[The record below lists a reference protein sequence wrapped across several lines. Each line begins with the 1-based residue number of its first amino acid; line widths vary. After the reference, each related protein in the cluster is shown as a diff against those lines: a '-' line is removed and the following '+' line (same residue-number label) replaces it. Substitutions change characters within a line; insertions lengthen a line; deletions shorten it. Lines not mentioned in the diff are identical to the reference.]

1 MKKRPFTNR
10 SIPKT
15 WTQMPRI
22 IRVAFGLL
30 GSSLV
35 LWGTWQSVLLPLEW
49 PPIGLVAGYFWQS
62 LWTSDTYLSM
72 LMTGIR
78 ALLSMTIGF
87 SLAVVLAVLTG
98 RTIWGWC
105 AFFFLLLALQKIPAI
120 AMVHVLVSSKLGI
133 GFFMTIVLASTVVM
147 TFTWLVLHH
156 RAQTLDPRE
165 VFALRVVGFKGW
177 QLGLYGLFPH
187 MGSAIGGAA
196 RLAMSIA
203 LVMVILGEWQGVWA
217 DGSLWQ
223 YGLGVKI
230 SRYYDSIDSQAKV
243 LAACLWLGVLGVL
256 MDYLV
261 QGSLNI
267 SRSLTGVDLKR

>member
-1 MKKRPFTNR
+1 MTKLPVTKKSFTT
-10 SIPKT
+10 T
-15 WTQMPRI
+15 WTQLPSIARMAI
-22 IRVAFGLL
+22 GLL
-30 GSSLV
+30 GSLLV
-35 LWGTWQSVLLPLEW
+35 LVIIWQSVLIPLEW
-49 PPIGLVAGYFWQS
+49 PVITAVAGYFWQS
-62 LWTSDTYLSM
+62 IWTLDTYLSV

-78 ALLSMTIGF
+78 ALLSMVIGF
-87 SLAVVLAVLTG
+87 SLAVILAVLTG

-120 AMVHVLVSSKLGI
+120 AMVHVLISSKLGI
-133 GFFMTIVLASTVVM
+133 GFVMTIVLASTVVM

-165 VFALRVVGFKGW
+165 VFALRVVGFRGW

-187 MGSAIGGAA
+187 MGAAIGGAA

-217 DGSLWQ
+217 DGSLLQ
-223 YGLGVKI
+223 YGIGVSI
-230 SRYYDSIDSQAKV
+230 SRYYDAIDSQAKV
-243 LAACLWLGVLGVL
+243 LAACLWLGILGVL

-261 QGSLNI
+261 QGSLSV
-267 SRSLTGVDLKR
+267 SRLLTGVDLKR

>member
-1 MKKRPFTNR
+1 M
-10 SIPKT
+10 
-15 WTQMPRI
+15 
-22 IRVAFGLL
+22 GLM
-30 GSSLV
+30 GSALV
-35 LWGTWQSVLLPLEW
+35 LWGIWETVLIPLAW
-49 PPIGLVAGYFWQS
+49 PKLSTVLTYFWQS
-62 LWTSDTYLSM
+62 LSNQEIYLSL

-78 ALLSMTIGF
+78 ALLSMVIGF
-87 SLAVVLAVLTG
+87 SLALVLAILTG

-133 GFFMTIVLASTVVM
+133 GFLMTIILASTVVM
-147 TFTWLVLHH
+147 TFSWLVLHH

-187 MGSAIGGAA
+187 MGSTIGGAA

-230 SRYYDSIDSQAKV
+230 SRSYDAIDSQAKV
-243 LAACLWLGVLGVL
+243 LATCLWLGILGVL

-261 QGSLNI
+261 QGSLSL
-267 SRSLTGVDLKR
+267 SRYLTGVDLKR